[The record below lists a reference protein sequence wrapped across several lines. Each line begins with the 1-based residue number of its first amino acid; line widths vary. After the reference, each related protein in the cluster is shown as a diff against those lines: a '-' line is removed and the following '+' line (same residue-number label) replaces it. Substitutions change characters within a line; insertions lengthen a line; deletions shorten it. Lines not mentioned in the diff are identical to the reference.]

1 MKLKK
6 SHFSG
11 DIKSIDNTKFNQLYE
26 EHKFVDD
33 YDEDGY
39 GNIMVDGGIREDIDI
54 KKTIKS
60 ESDFNLAFD
69 KQYEDIG
76 TDIIK
81 YRVPEAIN
89 ENSYNIICQRKDDFS
104 GKGVILAIRTIKKHL
119 NLKK

>member
-1 MKLKK
+1 
-6 SHFSG
+6 
-11 DIKSIDNTKFNQLYE
+11 
-26 EHKFVDD
+26 
-33 YDEDGY
+33 
-39 GNIMVDGGIREDIDI
+39 MVTVISWLMVEYAKDIDI

-104 GKGVILAIRTIKKHL
+104 GKGGDLSRTDYKKAFELEKIDSNNIELNRNTKNTHVIELMIS
-119 NLKK
+119 